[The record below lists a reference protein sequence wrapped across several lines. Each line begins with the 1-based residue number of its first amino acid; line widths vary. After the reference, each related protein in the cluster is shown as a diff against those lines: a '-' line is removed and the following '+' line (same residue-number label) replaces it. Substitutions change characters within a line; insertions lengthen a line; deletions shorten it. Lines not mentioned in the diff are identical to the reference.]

1 MTGQMHPLPSNKY
14 RSEGHMSSA
23 MYHAPSLI
31 IGSLESIE
39 SVRAPQF
46 LPSSRC
52 DALARSKYAMRSRS
66 EKKLSK
72 GSPFHN
78 TTFTYLPPGTLIL
91 YRYLLDF
98 RLYGTLIS
106 HAPKKIFT

>member
-1 MTGQMHPLPSNKY
+1 MTGHMHPLPSNIC
-14 RSEGHMSSA
+14 RIEGHMSSA

-39 SVRAPQF
+39 RVRAPQF

-66 EKKLSK
+66 EKSYVREAHIKVQLSLTFFRR
-72 GSPFHN
+72 PN
-78 TTFTYLPPGTLIL
+78 TI
-91 YRYLLDF
+91 
-98 RLYGTLIS
+98 
-106 HAPKKIFT
+106 